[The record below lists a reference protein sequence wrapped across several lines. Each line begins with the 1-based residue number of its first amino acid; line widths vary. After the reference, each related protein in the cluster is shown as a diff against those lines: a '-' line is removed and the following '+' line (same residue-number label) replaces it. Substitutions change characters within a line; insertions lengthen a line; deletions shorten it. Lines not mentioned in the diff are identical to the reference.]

1 MPSRTHNC
9 GELNKTH
16 INSSVTLCGWVN
28 SLRTHGKIIFIDIR
42 DRYGKTQIILDK
54 KDLINKGNSLS
65 NEDVITISGKVN
77 ARTKDF
83 VNKDISTGEIEVIAN
98 EVHIL
103 SISNPLPVPIHDRE
117 ASTEEHRLKYR
128 YLELRNKTLQ
138 DNLIKRHN
146 AAQVVRNFLSKKDFI
161 EIETPVLMKSTP
173 EGARDYLV
181 PSRIHHG
188 KFYALPQSPQM
199 YKQLFMISGLD
210 KYFQIVKCFRDED
223 LRSARQ
229 PEFTQIDLEM
239 SFVDEPD
246 VRNLV
251 EDLIATVFKKVNNV
265 TIKKPFPVLSYH
277 DSINKYG
284 TDKPDLRYKM
294 ELNSFKK
301 FSDQSDFKSF
311 KGLKYVTMLS
321 VDDSSH
327 FSRKIIDELD
337 DYAKSIGAKGLAWM
351 KCNGK
356 NLEGGISKFFNQN
369 LQSKIISNYKLKNN
383 SICLIVGDNSQL
395 ALKVL
400 GLVRT
405 KIAQMLNLCD
415 NTIFKPVWI
424 VDFPLFKWDKDQ
436 KRFESV
442 NHPFTAPKDS
452 DIKKLS
458 SNPEKVLSKGYDI
471 VINGYEVAGGSIR
484 IHDDKMQKQIF
495 EIMNITKKEI
505 NDKFGFFI
513 DALKFGTPPH
523 GGIAFGFDRLVMLL
537 CGVNNIRD
545 VIAFPKTT
553 SASALMEDAPNTIS
567 KTQLN
572 DLNIAIKKNEKDV

>member
-98 EVHIL
+98 ELHIL

-138 DNLIKRHN
+138 NNLIKRHN

-223 LRSARQ
+223 LRSDRQ

-251 EDLIATVFKKVNNV
+251 EDLITTVFKKVNNV

-452 DIKKLS
+452 DIKKLL
-458 SNPEKVLSKGYDI
+458 SNPEQVLSKGYDI

-484 IHDDKMQKQIF
+484 IHDDKIQKQIF

-523 GGIAFGFDRLVMLL
+523 GGIAFGLDRLVMLL

>member
-1 MPSRTHNC
+1 MSSRTHNC

-16 INSSVTLCGWVN
+16 INSSVTLSGWVN

-65 NEDVITISGKVN
+65 NEDVISICGKVN

-98 EVHIL
+98 ELHIL
-103 SISNPLPVPIHDRE
+103 SISNPLPVPVHDRE

-223 LRSARQ
+223 LRSDRQ

-251 EDLIATVFKKVNNV
+251 EDLITTIFKKVNNV
-265 TIKKPFPVLSYH
+265 TIKKPFPILSYH

-284 TDKPDLRYKM
+284 TEKPDLRYKM
-294 ELNSFKK
+294 ELNSFKE

-311 KGLKYVTMLS
+311 KDLKYVTMLS

-356 NLEGGISKFFNQN
+356 NLEGGISKFFNKN
-369 LQSKIISNYKLKNN
+369 LQSQIISNYKLKNN
-383 SICLIVGDNSQL
+383 SICFIIGDNSQL

-424 VDFPLFKWDKDQ
+424 VDFPLFEWDEDQ

-452 DIKKLS
+452 DMEKLLS
-458 SNPEKVLSKGYDI
+458 SPEEVLSKGYDI

-567 KTQLN
+567 ETQLN
-572 DLNIAIKKNEKDV
+572 DLNITIKKNEEDV

>member
-16 INSSVTLCGWVN
+16 IDSSVTLCGWVN

-65 NEDVITISGKVN
+65 NEDVISICGKVN

-83 VNKDISTGEIEVIAN
+83 INKNISTGEIEVIADKL
-98 EVHIL
+98 HIL

-223 LRSARQ
+223 LRSDRQ

-251 EDLIATVFKKVNNV
+251 EDLITTIFKKVNNV
-265 TIKKPFPVLSYH
+265 TIKKPFPILSYH

-284 TDKPDLRYKM
+284 TEKPDLRYKM
-294 ELNSFKK
+294 ELNNFKE

-356 NLEGGISKFFNQN
+356 NLEGGISKFFNKN
-369 LQSKIISNYKLKNN
+369 LQSQIISNYKLKNN
-383 SICLIVGDNSQL
+383 SICFIVGDNSQL
-395 ALKVL
+395 ALKAL

-424 VDFPLFKWDKDQ
+424 VDFPLFEWDEDQ

-452 DIKKLS
+452 DMEKLLS
-458 SNPEKVLSKGYDI
+458 SPEEVLSKGYDI

-567 KTQLN
+567 ETQLN
-572 DLNIAIKKNEKDV
+572 DLNITIKKNEEDV

>member
-1 MPSRTHNC
+1 MSSRTHNC

-16 INSSVTLCGWVN
+16 INSSVTLSGWVN

-65 NEDVITISGKVN
+65 NEDVISICGKVN

-98 EVHIL
+98 ELHIL

-223 LRSARQ
+223 LRSDRQ

-251 EDLIATVFKKVNNV
+251 EDLITTIFKKVNNV
-265 TIKKPFPVLSYH
+265 TIKKPFPILSYH

-284 TDKPDLRYKM
+284 TEKPDLRYKM
-294 ELNSFKK
+294 ELNSFKE

-311 KGLKYVTMLS
+311 KDLKYVTMLS

-356 NLEGGISKFFNQN
+356 NLEGGISKFFNKN
-369 LQSKIISNYKLKNN
+369 LQSKIVSNYKLKND
-383 SICLIVGDNSQL
+383 SICFIIGDNSQL

-424 VDFPLFKWDKDQ
+424 VDFPLFEWDEDQ

-452 DIKKLS
+452 DIEKLLS
-458 SNPEKVLSKGYDI
+458 SPEEVLSKGYDI

-567 KTQLN
+567 ETQLN
-572 DLNIAIKKNEKDV
+572 DLNITIKKNEEDV

>member
-16 INSSVTLCGWVN
+16 IDSSVTLCGWVN

-98 EVHIL
+98 ELHIL

-138 DNLIKRHN
+138 NNLIKRHN

-223 LRSARQ
+223 LRSDRQ

-251 EDLIATVFKKVNNV
+251 EDLITTVFKKVNNV

-424 VDFPLFKWDKDQ
+424 VDFPLFKWDENQ

-452 DIKKLS
+452 DIKKLL

-484 IHDDKMQKQIF
+484 IHDDKIQKQIF

-523 GGIAFGFDRLVMLL
+523 GGIAFGLDRLVMLL

>member
-16 INSSVTLCGWVN
+16 IDSSVTLCGWVN

-54 KDLINKGNSLS
+54 KDLITKGNSLS
-65 NEDVITISGKVN
+65 NEDVISICGKVN

-83 VNKDISTGEIEVIAN
+83 INKNISTGEIEVIADKL
-98 EVHIL
+98 HIL

-223 LRSARQ
+223 LRSDRQ

-251 EDLIATVFKKVNNV
+251 EDLITTIFKKVNNV
-265 TIKKPFPVLSYH
+265 TIKKPFPILSYH

-284 TDKPDLRYKM
+284 TEKPDLRYKM
-294 ELNSFKK
+294 ELNSFKE

-356 NLEGGISKFFNQN
+356 NLEGGISKFFNKN
-369 LQSKIISNYKLKNN
+369 LQSKIVSNYKLKND
-383 SICLIVGDNSQL
+383 SICFIIGDNSQL

-424 VDFPLFKWDKDQ
+424 VDFPLFEWDENQ

-452 DIKKLS
+452 DMKKLLS
-458 SNPEKVLSKGYDI
+458 SPEEVLSKGYDI

-567 KTQLN
+567 ETQLN
-572 DLNIAIKKNEKDV
+572 DLNITIKKNEENV

>member
-98 EVHIL
+98 ELHIL

-138 DNLIKRHN
+138 NNLIKRHN

-223 LRSARQ
+223 LRSDRQ

-251 EDLIATVFKKVNNV
+251 EDLITTVFKKVNNV

-424 VDFPLFKWDKDQ
+424 VDFPLFKWDENQ

-452 DIKKLS
+452 DIKKLL
-458 SNPEKVLSKGYDI
+458 SNPEQVLSKGYDI

-484 IHDDKMQKQIF
+484 IHDDKIQKQIF

>member
-98 EVHIL
+98 KLHIL

-251 EDLIATVFKKVNNV
+251 EDLITTVFKKVNNA
-265 TIKKPFPVLSYH
+265 TIKKPFPILSYH

-294 ELNSFKK
+294 ELNSFKE

-523 GGIAFGFDRLVMLL
+523 GGIAFGLDRLVMLL

>member
-98 EVHIL
+98 KLHIL

-251 EDLIATVFKKVNNV
+251 EDLIATVFKKVNNA
-265 TIKKPFPVLSYH
+265 TIKKPFPILSYH

-294 ELNSFKK
+294 ELNSFKE